1 MATLYLGAVAG
12 VFGILCYFALQQ
24 RAGPFRAS
32 LAFLVFPVIA
42 VGLDAWLANT
52 PLSPASLLLML
63 PLGLGILLTL
73 AVAPRPVL
81 HTTSE

>member
-42 VGLDAWLANT
+42 VWLDCWLT
-52 PLSPASLLLML
+52 DTVLSLSSLLLMA

-73 AVAPRPVL
+73 AAPPPGPAPN
-81 HTTSE
+81 TPA